1 MYTSPLNASRACLD
15 VFERGPNDW
24 NRSTLRAASFG
35 LIPISLLRSF
45 DDFLRITSTSVLV
58 CVVKTGVEFF
68 EVLGEVSK
76 SKVFAGEI
84 TVSIELLDDL
94 EVPKNT
100 RFEGVVEWI

>member
-1 MYTSPLNASRACLD
+1 
-15 VFERGPNDW
+15 
-24 NRSTLRAASFG
+24 
-35 LIPISLLRSF
+35 
-45 DDFLRITSTSVLV
+45 V